1 MYRNSKAARVQLQ
14 DADYFYFVFW
24 DIVLTALL
32 NIYIYI
38 SWPEDVCGLV
48 SSRKRAEKST
58 YLHVQLIYSSADL
71 LLRRREGVVKKAHR
85 DPYKVL
91 ASRREETA
99 SPWKKRCRN
108 NLLKDEKKP
117 TQNLV

>member
-1 MYRNSKAARVQLQ
+1 M
-14 DADYFYFVFW
+14 
-24 DIVLTALL
+24 
-32 NIYIYI
+32 
-38 SWPEDVCGLV
+38 
-48 SSRKRAEKST
+48 
-58 YLHVQLIYSSADL
+58 
-71 LLRRREGVVKKAHR
+71 VKKAHR

-99 SPWKKRCRN
+99 SPRKKRCRN